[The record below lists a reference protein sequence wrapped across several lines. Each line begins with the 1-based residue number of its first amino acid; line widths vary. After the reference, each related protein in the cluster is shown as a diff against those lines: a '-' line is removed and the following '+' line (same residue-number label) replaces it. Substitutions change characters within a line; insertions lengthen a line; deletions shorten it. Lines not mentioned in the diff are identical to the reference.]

1 MLFTK
6 QRDVLIYFEHVSR
19 ELDSCLKLKYELENI
34 GLSAEVLPIH
44 RNRYINTLKYR
55 PKVIVMPFL
64 FADENDRTWE
74 YFKACYGGNV
84 ICINFH
90 HEQFYNETTKSHF
103 MPKNRTSIDAYHISW
118 TEDFKRDLI
127 ETGVDPSHINVT
139 GNPRT
144 DNFFLKFNTQIS
156 KIKEKYKEL
165 VFIPTSFSWAFIDE
179 NYFLK
184 NAKLDPV
191 KFRQQKAVALETVP
205 VFLGMVREMAKK
217 YSDYCF
223 VLRPHPFEDIQLY
236 YDTLC
241 SIGNSTIEP
250 NILINRESNVYDWLK
265 LSDLVIG
272 WFTTVSMEAT
282 LFNVKNVVYQP
293 VKIPDFMQMKFIT
306 LYDTVYTEVEQ
317 LDNILKNISSFNSS
331 DSRLREYIRD
341 SFGIADG
348 KVNERVAKWIAQLVS
363 GVRFSNSSYARLKMF
378 VKTISVDIPKNIM
391 IRKGVIDKY
400 NPFFSGI
407 KEDLLSQRQ
416 INKAYL
422 NFKNR
427 IGL

>member
-1 MLFTK
+1 
-6 QRDVLIYFEHVSR
+6 
-19 ELDSCLKLKYELENI
+19 
-34 GLSAEVLPIH
+34 
-44 RNRYINTLKYR
+44 
-55 PKVIVMPFL
+55 
-64 FADENDRTWE
+64 
-74 YFKACYGGNV
+74 
-84 ICINFH
+84 
-90 HEQFYNETTKSHF
+90 
-103 MPKNRTSIDAYHISW
+103 
-118 TEDFKRDLI
+118 
-127 ETGVDPSHINVT
+127 
-139 GNPRT
+139 
-144 DNFFLKFNTQIS
+144 
-156 KIKEKYKEL
+156 
-165 VFIPTSFSWAFIDE
+165 
-179 NYFLK
+179 
-184 NAKLDPV
+184 
-191 KFRQQKAVALETVP
+191 
-205 VFLGMVREMAKK
+205 
-217 YSDYCF
+217 
-223 VLRPHPFEDIQLY
+223 
-236 YDTLC
+236 
-241 SIGNSTIEP
+241 
-250 NILINRESNVYDWLK
+250 
-265 LSDLVIG
+265 
-272 WFTTVSMEAT
+272 MEAT

-317 LDNILKNISSFNSS
+317 LDNILKNISSFNSL